1 MRAKVSLSV
10 FVLKHICVHVCCDVS
25 NHVWHVTVE
34 FAELRE
40 STSLGG
46 NEVNVKDVPLPL
58 IRRIQLVPM
67 SAPFY
72 LGCLNSPW
80 KGQEAGKR

>member
-10 FVLKHICVHVCCDVS
+10 FVLKHTCVHVCCDVS
-25 NHVWHVTVE
+25 NHAWHVTVE

-40 STSLGG
+40 SMSSGG
-46 NEVNVKDVPLPL
+46 NEVNVKDVLLCL
-58 IRRIQLVPM
+58 IHRIQLVPM
-67 SAPFY
+67 SPHFY
-72 LGCLNSPW
+72 VGCLNSPW